1 MDYKIEIREA
11 YPNARKELCEM
22 FPDVYL
28 CQSMKMKKKK
38 KKKNLHR
45 TAVQNFKSLL
55 NIA

>member
-28 CQSMKMKKKK
+28 CEHEDENIQ
-38 KKKNLHR
+38 NLHR
-45 TAVQNFKSLL
+45 TAAQNFKSLL